1 MDMMTLGA
9 AKKMV
14 EETMQGVTDGLSAY
28 QIAVNNG
35 FSGTE
40 TEWLNSL
47 KGEKGEQG
55 LKGDN
60 GSVGPQGPQG
70 ETGPKGDPGETGP
83 KGDQGEPG
91 PQGDTGP
98 VGPDGY
104 TPIKGVDYWTEADM
118 DAVLAELRNADDAL
132 AGKTILCLGDS
143 LMAGNGWVGGYANC
157 LKENHPKANIINIAV
172 SGATLVPNEN
182 HNYVRAQLY
191 NYINTE
197 GTVAPDVIFFDGG
210 GNDALHKVE
219 IGTGKLNS
227 SYINDIETTICDALE
242 YFIVYAR
249 QNYPNAKL
257 LYCSHHPMMQW
268 SEDNS
273 VVPGVPTPDVQ
284 VANLEAIEK
293 VLQKWGVPVAD
304 IFRKGGLTSNL
315 KEHLELYFMEGDT
328 LHLNESGYRFVAP
341 VVETAFQNL
350 YANKVGQGPKG
361 ENYAVK
367 IVTEVPDALLPN
379 VFYNFGEVTELNI
392 VLAEPEDKT
401 HLNEYMFEFKSGE
414 TKTEF
419 VYDASVITFATEAII
434 ETKHIYQCSI
444 INGIGVIVGVAYE

>member
-14 EETMQGVTDGLSAY
+14 EETMQDVSALKGADGLSAY

-55 LKGDN
+55 LKGDT

-70 ETGPKGDPGETGP
+70 ETGPKGEQGETGP
-83 KGDQGEPG
+83 
-91 PQGDTGP
+91 
-98 VGPDGY
+98 V
-104 TPIKGVDYWTEADM
+104 
-118 DAVLAELRNADDAL
+118 
-132 AGKTILCLGDS
+132 
-143 LMAGNGWVGGYANC
+143 
-157 LKENHPKANIINIAV
+157 
-172 SGATLVPNEN
+172 
-182 HNYVRAQLY
+182 
-191 NYINTE
+191 
-197 GTVAPDVIFFDGG
+197 
-210 GNDALHKVE
+210 
-219 IGTGKLNS
+219 
-227 SYINDIETTICDALE
+227 
-242 YFIVYAR
+242 
-249 QNYPNAKL
+249 
-257 LYCSHHPMMQW
+257 
-268 SEDNS
+268 
-273 VVPGVPTPDVQ
+273 
-284 VANLEAIEK
+284 
-293 VLQKWGVPVAD
+293 
-304 IFRKGGLTSNL
+304 
-315 KEHLELYFMEGDT
+315 
-328 LHLNESGYRFVAP
+328 
-341 VVETAFQNL
+341 
-350 YANKVGQGPKG
+350 GPKG

-401 HLNEYMFEFKSGE
+401 HLNKYMFEFKSGE